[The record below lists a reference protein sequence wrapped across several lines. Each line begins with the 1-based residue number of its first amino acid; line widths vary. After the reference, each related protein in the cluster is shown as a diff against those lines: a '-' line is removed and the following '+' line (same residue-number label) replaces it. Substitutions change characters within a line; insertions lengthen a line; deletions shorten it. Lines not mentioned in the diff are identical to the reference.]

1 MQVNAAAGSRPV
13 YNVSEPY
20 KRQTAA
26 SGETAFSAPGDKVEI
41 SPKGR
46 EMYAQSVAAQSKG
59 SDSYDE
65 ILSTLQSSVPY
76 MKLQTGSAVNTKN
89 DGRVNTLD
97 MNPKLLDKMQSD
109 PAFAQKIGQRLKDVE
124 RAHKLVDSYMKA
136 TGSTVVC
143 SHAYLDEDGNY
154 CCFAI
159 TERKDEQNEELRAQ
173 AQENA
178 EKLMEAVREKNK
190 DAADRLSQLFAQAE
204 EKGVLLLDEK
214 DMKLFSV
221 TARAF
226 EEAQSGE
233 ADEAADEGE
242 TESESVG
249 GCMGINAQKLARML
263 AAAKTRSQVQ
273 SVIAMIQSDIK
284 ECDQGAANGYDVDE
298 ASYKAAEQ
306 LLSQAKS
313 QLASA
318 DNREA
323 TPQEEMMQAMA
334 SLM

>member
-26 SGETAFSAPGDKVEI
+26 SGETAFSVPGDKVEI

-109 PAFAQKIGQRLKDVE
+109 PAFAQKIGQRIKDVE

-173 AQENA
+173 AKENA
-178 EKLMEAVREKNK
+178 DKLLEAVREKNAE
-190 DAADRLSQLFAQAE
+190 AAERLASLIGEAE
-204 EKGVLLLDEK
+204 EKGVLILDEE
-214 DMKLFSV
+214 DMKLFG
-221 TARAF
+221 
-226 EEAQSGE
+226 EAAKALEKPQGE
-233 ADEAADEGE
+233 ADEENGGE
-242 TESESVG
+242 TIESEKVSGMV
-249 GCMGINAQKLARML
+249 GINAQKLARML
-263 AAAKTRSQVQ
+263 AAAKTRSQIRAIM
-273 SVIAMIQSDIK
+273 SKIQSDLK
-284 ECDQGAANGYDVDE
+284 ECEAGKAQGLDVDE
-298 ASYKAAEQ
+298 ASVAAAES
-306 LLSQAKS
+306 LLTQAKS
-313 QLASA
+313 QMSTA
-318 DNREA
+318 DDREP
-323 TPQEEMMQAMA
+323 TPEEEMAQAMA
-334 SLM
+334 ELM